1 MDKHLRELEE
11 RQWRSITPGH
21 SACGGCT
28 AVLTLRHIL
37 EVMGKNTILILPA
50 SCTSVYVGGGTK
62 TSIKI
67 PCATAAFATGGSTA
81 AGVRA
86 GLLAQGADDTQVLVF
101 SGDGGTYDIGIQSL
115 SAAAERNDDFIYVCY
130 DNEAYMNTGVQR
142 SSATPYGCWTTTTP
156 LDGGKQEMKKNI
168 LEIMA
173 AHRIPYIATAT
184 VGFLDDLRA
193 KVARARETKGMRF
206 LHVLSPCATGWRI
219 PSFQGIKMSRLA
231 VETGLFPLLEIVHG
245 LEWSLT
251 YVPRILKPL
260 REYITPQ
267 GRFRHLDS
275 GTIAEM
281 ETQVRAEFHR
291 LKARSVKPLR
301 RYEHRWQPRMAEG
314 ARLLSAV

>member
-11 RQWRSITPGH
+11 RQWGSITPGH
-21 SACGGCT
+21 SACAGCT

-37 EVMGKNTILILPA
+37 DVMGKNTILILPA

-62 TSIKI
+62 SSIRI
-67 PCATAAFATGGSTA
+67 PCATAAFATGASTA

-86 GLLAQGADDTQVLVF
+86 GLLAQGADKTQVLVF

-156 LDGGKQEMKKNI
+156 FGEGKREMKKNI

-184 VGFLDDLRA
+184 VGFLDDLRTKVRRA
-193 KVARARETKGMRF
+193 KETKGMRF

-219 PSFQGIKMSRLA
+219 PSSQGIKISRLA

-245 LEWSLT
+245 LDWTLS
-251 YVPRILKPL
+251 YVPRTLKPL
-260 REYITPQ
+260 KEYLAPQ
-267 GRFRHLDS
+267 GRFRHLDPS
-275 GTIAEM
+275 AIAEM
-281 ETQVRAEFHR
+281 ETEVRGEFHR
-291 LKARSVKPLR
+291 LKARCVESVR
-301 RYEHRWQPRMAEG
+301 RYGHRWQPRVAEG
-314 ARLLSAV
+314 RRLLSAM